1 MTLKGLKV
9 RIYPNEK
16 QKVMIHL
23 NFGYNRVEHADRAL

>member
-23 NFGYNRVEHADRAL
+23 NFGYNRFV